1 MFAYSDIH
9 GSLQNLD
16 SGLWIGL
23 DWTGLDWT
31 GLDWTEHAHSE
42 RRRIKW
48 IDTKCRSFFFLFV
61 LDIVIISSE
70 SEDSYYNGA
79 LPGANR

>member
-1 MFAYSDIH
+1 MRIASVG
-9 GSLQNLD
+9 GS
-16 SGLWIGL
+16 SGSILSV
-23 DWTGLDWT
+23 D
-31 GLDWTEHAHSE
+31 
-42 RRRIKW
+42 R
-48 IDTKCRSFFFLFV
+48 FFFLFV